1 MGPVRLNA
9 FTVDVEDY
17 FQVSAFARQV
27 DPRTWDQYESRV
39 EPNTD
44 RILRIL
50 EKRGTRGT
58 FFILGWVAERFPG
71 LVKRIDAAGHEIGSH
86 SYWHR
91 LVYDLNPDEFQ
102 SDLERSCDV
111 LEQLIGKKVR
121 LFRAASFS
129 VVERSLW
136 ALQILAER
144 GIELDSSIFPVRH
157 DPDQPR
163 MRGKLVSRMRHYVN
177 LAGTARK
184 LDSLLERFQF
194 GTLSET
200 LRGEADRG
208 AAGAVV
214 DIARISRG

>member
-157 DPDQPR
+157 DRYGIP
-163 MRGKLVSRMRHYVN
+163 G
-177 LAGTARK
+177 
-184 LDSLLERFQF
+184 
-194 GTLSET
+194 
-200 LRGEADRG
+200 
-208 AAGAVV
+208 
-214 DIARISRG
+214 ARIEPYRLDLGGRSLWEFLSLKSLPVVGSFYVADLIWSKLGGQTSNQFVFARRAARA